1 MGFVGPAA
9 AQAQIAGKAGAV
21 VDLASYTSREQ
32 AVRGIEK
39 LDDYGALVVTPAGTE
54 LLMSTAAS
62 PQIAGVLTQAFTPVA
77 QKVTDVKP
85 LPASDSVGG
94 SIPGLLEVVV
104 GAGAIAIIDL
114 RRLVPRFKVTK
125 RCGQLP
131 IVFMVGYALVVGL
144 VSTAVAAGFGVGSGT
159 AVLSRVLVLSFVALA
174 VTAASGALVSL
185 LGVTGAAAAAM
196 VFFLVGIPSSGATD
210 PLPMLPS
217 AWKDFGQALPSGA
230 GATLIRKTLY
240 FHDAAIGGQLL
251 VLGLYAGLGLLL
263 FAAANA
269 YAGARR
275 RHTVI
280 PLIQLRRP
288 ATASVPVG

>member
-1 MGFVGPAA
+1 M
-9 AQAQIAGKAGAV
+9 
-21 VDLASYTSREQ
+21 
-32 AVRGIEK
+32 
-39 LDDYGALVVTPAGTE
+39 DDYGALVVTPAGTE

-62 PQIAGVLTQAFTPVA
+62 PQVAIVLTQAFTPVT

-94 SIPGLLEVVV
+94 SVPGLLEVVV
-104 GAGAIAIIDL
+104 GAGAIAVIDL
-114 RRLVPRFKVTK
+114 RRLVPRFKATT
-125 RCGQLP
+125 RCGPMPLM
-131 IVFMVGYALVVGL
+131 FMVGYAFLIGL

-185 LGVTGAAAAAM
+185 LGVVGAATAGM
-196 VFFLVGIPSSGATD
+196 VFFLVGIPSSGAID

-217 AWKDFGQALPSGA
+217 AWKDFGQALPTGA

-240 FHDAAIGGQLL
+240 FHDAVTGGELL
-251 VLGLYAGLGLLL
+251 VLALYAGLGLLL

-269 YAGARR
+269 FAGAKR
-275 RHTVI
+275 RHTVL
-280 PLIQLRRP
+280 PLIRPRRP
-288 ATASVPVG
+288 ATAPLPAG